1 MRVLCVAEK
10 PSIAKSIT
18 QILSGGQYTT
28 SNSANRY
35 IKNYEF
41 DYPQLNA
48 HFTVTSVVGHL
59 FEYDFGPQYKNWSSC
74 DPFVLFDVPVEHK
87 VAEDKNT
94 VANNLKRLAPSH
106 QELVIWTDCDRE
118 GENIGSEV
126 MTVCRSTNRQIR
138 VRRARFSAIIAGQIQ
153 RAAQNTVEL
162 DMRQAASVEARSII
176 DLRVGATITRMQT
189 LGLQRLVPQLKD
201 QKLMSYGPCQ
211 FPTLGFVVSRYEQ
224 VKSFVPESFW
234 FIYLSV
240 ARDPRNEE
248 DQTEFTWRRGR
259 LFDFDIAVA
268 LYEYVLENA
277 MATVTKVTKKN
288 VKKWKPLPLTTVELQ
303 KSGSRLLRMAP
314 KKILD
319 VAEKLYQ
326 DGFLSYPRTETDIF
340 DPQFD
345 HAALIAKQVV
355 DPAWGGFATGLQ
367 QGGYAPP
374 RRGKKDDHA
383 HPPIHPTAHAGNLT
397 GDAKRVYEFVTRR
410 YLACC
415 SKDAEGFE
423 TTVDIVSGGEDFY
436 ATGLVVLA
444 RNYLDV
450 YPYDKWGDKALP
462 DFEEGQEF
470 MPSVCELRDGQTS
483 QPNLLTEADLVGLM
497 DKNGIG
503 TDATIAQHIQTII
516 DREYVIARKEGATTY
531 LVPSNL
537 GIGLVEGYSKVGLE
551 RSLSKPQLRR
561 ETERMM
567 VQVCNGAKTKAEM
580 IDESV
585 EQYKHVPFGNTCLIT
600 GPKRGTS
607 KDASTYQ
614 TTTTVTMPGAVGV
627 AAEGAEEEGEG
638 LGEEEE
644 EVQVPQEVV
653 EVEQPDGKHVSG
665 FELSIS
671 SASLKSS
678 GILSLAPPN
687 DSDEEDFFTD
697 RRPPGGGGIRA
708 EVDQPRPAPA
718 AARQPARP
726 PSDGEVLCDCGEP
739 AAERSVTRETANK
752 GRKFRTCETKK
763 CEFFEW
769 VQPEG
774 GSNKVIP
781 AKRARSESTNP
792 STRIQN
798 GSSSTAGG
806 TRKCR
811 CELTAVSRV
820 TQNEGPNKGRSYW
833 TCPNTSSKAKCG
845 FFEWDDGPSG
855 SSGAYPL
862 NVGASGSGNKCYKCD
877 EPGHFANARNV
888 HQSVQMVRRELGHK
902 LQQVQVTLVIWYAIS
917 ARNLVISQTVAPTAM
932 AAARVEVVIGQGALE
947 MLAAS
952 PETASHAGW
961 PATGR
966 RIVQAQALNRLEVV
980 QLPDRPSRVAEP
992 EVEVEEPGQEVE
1004 GSGAILKTLMKST
1017 SSQLSIQHPFLLAF
1031 SFMDEIGIEIQKE
1044 EPTFGSV
1051 VTEKTALMEELQATE
1066 DYYTKYKKLTQH
1078 LEMLEIQESYIKE
1091 EQANL
1096 KRELIRAQEEVKRIQ
1111 SVPLVIG
1118 QFLEPIDQHTGIV
1131 GSTTG
1136 SNHVVRI
1143 LSTLDREL
1151 LKPSSSVALHRHS
1164 NALVDILPPE
1174 ADSSIALLG
1183 ADEKPDVAYTDVGG
1197 MDTQKQE
1204 IREAVELPLTQ
1215 FDLYKKIGID
1225 PPRGV
1230 LLYGPPGTGKTMLVK
1245 AVAHHTTAAFI
1256 RVVGSEFVQ
1265 KYLGEGPRMVRDV
1278 FRLAREN
1285 APAIIF
1291 IDEIDAIATKRFD
1304 AQTGADRE
1312 VQRILLELLNQMDG
1326 FDQGSNVKVIMATNR
1341 ADTLDPALL
1350 RPGRLDRKIEFPLPS
1365 RREKRLI
1372 FQTITGKMNLSPDV
1386 DLEDYVSR
1394 PDKISSAECAS
1405 ICQAAG
1411 LQAVRKNRYVI
1422 LPADFEEAWKQTV
1435 KRSDETHEFYR

>member
-59 FEYDFGPQYKNWSSC
+59 FGYDFGPQYKNWSSC

-87 VAEDKNT
+87 VAEDKQT
-94 VANNLKRLAPSH
+94 VASNLKRLAPSH

-126 MTVCRSTNRQIR
+126 ATVCRSGNPRIR
-138 VRRARFSAIIAGQIQ
+138 IRRARFSAIIAGQIH

-224 VKSFVPESFW
+224 VKSFVPETFW
-234 FIYLSV
+234 FIYLSL

-259 LFDFDIAVA
+259 LFDLDIALV
-268 LYEYVLENA
+268 LYEFVLENV

-367 QGGYAPP
+367 QDGYAPP

-383 HPPIHPTAHAGNLT
+383 HPPIHPTAHAGNLN

-462 DFEEGQEF
+462 DFEEGQQF

-516 DREYVIARKEGATTY
+516 DREYVVARKEGAVTY

-537 GIGLVEGYSKVGLE
+537 GIGLVEGYSRIGFE

-567 VQVCNGAKTKAEM
+567 VQVCNGTKTKAEM

-585 EQYKHVPFGNTCLIT
+585 EQYKHVFVLARNNFNRIVETVREYMFDGGAQQGNVEGGIGVVDDDDDDAGGGGRRGRGRGRGRGAGRGRGRGG
-600 GPKRGTS
+600 GPPRGR
-607 KDASTYQ
+607 
-614 TTTTVTMPGAVGV
+614 GGGV
-627 AAEGAEEEGEG
+627 ARRQA
-638 LGEEEE
+638 
-644 EVQVPQEVV
+644 P
-653 EVEQPDGKHVSG
+653 
-665 FELSIS
+665 
-671 SASLKSS
+671 
-678 GILSLAPPN
+678 PPN
-687 DSDEEDFFTD
+687 DSDDEDFFND

-708 EVDQPRPAPA
+708 EADQARPAPA

-726 PSDGEVLCDCGEP
+726 PSGGEVLCNCGKP
-739 AAERSVTRETANK
+739 AGERSVTRETANN
-752 GRKFRTCETKK
+752 GRKFWRCETQE
-763 CEFFEW
+763 CDFFEW
-769 VQPEG
+769 LQPEG
-774 GSNKVIP
+774 GPGKVVP
-781 AKRARSESTNP
+781 AKRTRSEMTNST
-792 STRIQN
+792 TRTQN
-798 GSSSTAGG
+798 GSTSTGGG

-820 TQNEGPNKGRSYW
+820 TQSEGANKGRPYW

-845 FFEWDDGPSG
+845 FFEWDDEPSG
-855 SSGAYPL
+855 SSGTRPS
-862 NVGASGSGNKCYKCD
+862 NTGTSGSGSSGNTCFKCN
-877 EPGHFANARNV
+877 EVGHFANECPNGATRARGQASTSTNGPGDWV
-888 HQSVQMVRRELGHK
+888 CYKCGEAGHFANNCPNGDGGGGGGPSGSANRSKSFANAGSKSGECFKCGMTGHWSSDCPNPGSKSTRGRSASGPTRSRRGRGRGRGSG
-902 LQQVQVTLVIWYAIS
+902 T
-917 ARNLVISQTVAPTAM
+917 R
-932 AAARVEVVIGQGALE
+932 
-947 MLAAS
+947 
-952 PETASHAGW
+952 
-961 PATGR
+961 GR
-966 RIVQAQALNRLEVV
+966 R
-980 QLPDRPSRVAEP
+980 
-992 EVEVEEPGQEVE
+992 
-1004 GSGAILKTLMKST
+1004 
-1017 SSQLSIQHPFLLAF
+1017 
-1031 SFMDEIGIEIQKE
+1031 
-1044 EPTFGSV
+1044 
-1051 VTEKTALMEELQATE
+1051 
-1066 DYYTKYKKLTQH
+1066 
-1078 LEMLEIQESYIKE
+1078 
-1091 EQANL
+1091 
-1096 KRELIRAQEEVKRIQ
+1096 KR
-1111 SVPLVIG
+1111 G
-1118 QFLEPIDQHTGIV
+1118 
-1131 GSTTG
+1131 
-1136 SNHVVRI
+1136 
-1143 LSTLDREL
+1143 
-1151 LKPSSSVALHRHS
+1151 
-1164 NALVDILPPE
+1164 
-1174 ADSSIALLG
+1174 
-1183 ADEKPDVAYTDVGG
+1183 
-1197 MDTQKQE
+1197 
-1204 IREAVELPLTQ
+1204 
-1215 FDLYKKIGID
+1215 
-1225 PPRGV
+1225 
-1230 LLYGPPGTGKTMLVK
+1230 
-1245 AVAHHTTAAFI
+1245 
-1256 RVVGSEFVQ
+1256 
-1265 KYLGEGPRMVRDV
+1265 
-1278 FRLAREN
+1278 
-1285 APAIIF
+1285 
-1291 IDEIDAIATKRFD
+1291 
-1304 AQTGADRE
+1304 
-1312 VQRILLELLNQMDG
+1312 
-1326 FDQGSNVKVIMATNR
+1326 
-1341 ADTLDPALL
+1341 
-1350 RPGRLDRKIEFPLPS
+1350 
-1365 RREKRLI
+1365 
-1372 FQTITGKMNLSPDV
+1372 
-1386 DLEDYVSR
+1386 
-1394 PDKISSAECAS
+1394 
-1405 ICQAAG
+1405 
-1411 LQAVRKNRYVI
+1411 
-1422 LPADFEEAWKQTV
+1422 DFEEA
-1435 KRSDETHEFYR
+1435 DEDY